1 MKLTLKRRYFGEKYT
16 IGSLHLDGTYFCDTL
31 EDRVRNLETEV
42 KVKHQTAIPA
52 GRYSIIVNLSPR
64 FNRELPRLLD
74 VPQFEGILIHRGNAD
89 ADTSGCILVGENKVK
104 GKVVNSTG
112 YELSL
117 TASIKSAIMR
127 GEKVTIEIV

>member
-52 GRYSIIVNLSPR
+52 GRYPIIVNLSPR

-127 GEKVTIEIV
+127 GEKITIEIV